1 MVAGAWGI
9 GTGLGVK
16 RPGPR
21 RAPAPCNLCGL
32 LGGLRDALGLRALP
46 ALARFVGHLLT
57 FVEGLEPRAVYG
69 GVMHEEVLTLLV
81 GRDEAVALILTEPL
95 NRSLGHLWDPPFVF
109 WGPAPTKSRPVSS
122 GRRFH
127 QKQNPPSTALKA
139 YHR

>member
-1 MVAGAWGI
+1 M

-21 RAPAPCNLCGL
+21 RTPAPCNLCGR
-32 LGGLRDALGLRALP
+32 LGGLRDALGLRALL

-95 NRSLGHLWDPPFVF
+95 NRSLGHFWDPPFVF
-109 WGPAPTKSRPVSS
+109 LGSRTNKKAAPHLPGGASIKNKTHLLLPTKLTTGK
-122 GRRFH
+122 GRG
-127 QKQNPPSTALKA
+127 S
-139 YHR
+139 